1 MMKTHIVRYILPS
14 GERETIEVT
23 AYNVFHA
30 EKVAKSQIDKK
41 AEITSIST
49 KR

>member
-1 MMKTHIVRYILPS
+1 MKTHLVRYILPN
-14 GERETIEVT
+14 GTRETIEVT

-30 EKVAKSQIDKK
+30 EKVAKELIENK

-49 KR
+49 L

>member
-1 MMKTHIVRYILPS
+1 MMKTHVVRYILPS
-14 GERETIEVT
+14 GERKTIEVT

-30 EKVAKSQIDKK
+30 EKVAMELIENK

-49 KR
+49 L